1 MIKDDEEGVGKRMR
15 NSKET
20 REMKRRTSR
29 ESTCRGTAIW
39 HGSLPGRGT
48 AGLTETLC
56 TETRLRR
63 GKCESGL
70 GAVSAR

>member
-1 MIKDDEEGVGKRMR
+1 MIKDDEEGVGKRKR

-39 HGSLPGRGT
+39 LGSPR
-48 AGLTETLC
+48 
-56 TETRLRR
+56 TRNCGFNRNPLH
-63 GKCESGL
+63 
-70 GAVSAR
+70 